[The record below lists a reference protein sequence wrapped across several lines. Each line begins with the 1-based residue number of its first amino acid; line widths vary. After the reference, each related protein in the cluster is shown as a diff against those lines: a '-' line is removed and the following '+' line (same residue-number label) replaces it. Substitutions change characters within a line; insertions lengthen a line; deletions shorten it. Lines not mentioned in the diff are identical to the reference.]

1 MSYQAQ
7 QWGPEKMPGSVRWAV
22 AGVWVHAVLN
32 GLAGLFL
39 FALMSDE
46 TGDDA
51 GLVRLVAVL
60 SLLIAVILGICAAL
74 APRRAGWTRITVLVI
89 EWLSIISGLL
99 QLFSGA
105 FIALAA
111 LAIALLI
118 VTAFMSNDGKRWFN
132 A

>member
-1 MSYQAQ
+1 MANQMH
-7 QWGPEKMPGSVRWAV
+7 QWNSERMPSSIRWAV

-39 FALMSDE
+39 FALMSGEDGE
-46 TGDDA
+46 GV
-51 GLVRLVAVL
+51 GLVRFVAVL
-60 SLLIAVILGICAAL
+60 SIMIAIVLCFCAAL

-89 EWLSIISGLL
+89 EWLSIISGVL

-105 FIALAA
+105 TLALAG

-118 VTAFMSNDGKRWFN
+118 VTAFMSHEGRRWFN